1 MADPRQIFQDP
12 LKAYGLGLGGLR
24 SKIGKERSPFAEEGP
39 SSTGIKSVEQQ
50 FSDDPLSGLNR
61 EEAIDYIES
70 LGINT
75 KNPSGAFEQ
84 LVSRAN
90 KRPEEIFTSE
100 IQSLQPDA
108 VDFSEF
114 ANSYSDVMSAIKPDA
129 ASASKEELKKDALR
143 IENMPNN
150 STAFDESGLDQIAAT
165 LAEAQTPSFFNAGDA
180 MAAGQAGAATDSPI
194 LTEGEVTQ
202 EQADEGFLSAID
214 DFLEAAVGTGPGKP
228 KERTIEEYKKVFSEA
243 TGIDTSGKVDKSDAL
258 MAFGLALMQNKA
270 GKGFNVGK
278 MLQSAGEAGDKA
290 LPALTKAKAEAKKA
304 GLAAGQYALTAKNS
318 DKAKDEV
325 NAEKAKKRSDYYIV
339 PKSKGI
345 SGFLA
350 NMDQGQLESLNSFE
364 LDALMTNNSFRDKFD
379 VLPGGTWSGIVSEAM
394 KTPEAEALYLTKDAN
409 KISLIPGVENDLFT
423 IKTFSADPNVKGNE
437 GRPARL
443 DGNGQEQ
450 YRALAA
456 ASQDLQRAK
465 EKFMEGF
472 GLAEGTSAFR
482 FTLDK
487 VDSLA
492 GAFGINV
499 DGIANSTEKLKLFL
513 NKLKAQNAK
522 EILGEAGKTISDADR
537 LLVESIVGNVS
548 VLTNPD
554 VLAEKMSQLYND
566 VILKKER
573 DIFSALQTLDRY
585 SNRNI
590 SSRLGGGELNAEE
603 QAELN
608 AAIASIGEKNG

>member
-1 MADPRQIFQDP
+1 MADPEQNGILKALGAPNAFSGKPFGLEEADTNLGAFGLGMLEIPSFLSEYSTKLGDTMLGLPRNFLDYLNAPTEYGLAKIDEEKTATDAANTMTQVELGDP
-12 LKAYGLGLGGLR
+12 L
-24 SKIGKERSPFAEEGP
+24 AE
-39 SSTGIKSVEQQ
+39 IKSQ
-50 FSDDPLSGLNR
+50 FGSMG
-61 EEAIDYIES
+61 EFG
-70 LGINT
+70 GIPT
-75 KNPSGAFEQ
+75 E
-84 LVSRAN
+84 
-90 KRPEEIFTSE
+90 PESE
-100 IQSLQPDA
+100 I
-108 VDFSEF
+108 
-114 ANSYSDVMSAIKPDA
+114 
-129 ASASKEELKKDALR
+129 
-143 IENMPNN
+143 
-150 STAFDESGLDQIAAT
+150 DQIAAT
-165 LAEAQTPSFFNAGDA
+165 LAEAQKPSFFNAGDA
-180 MAAGQAGAATDSPI
+180 MAAGQAGAGTDSAI
-194 LTEGEVTQ
+194 LTEGKITQ
-202 EQADEGFLSAID
+202 KQADEGFLSAMD
-214 DFLEAAVGTGPGKP
+214 DFLDAAVGTGPGKP
-228 KERTIEEYKKVFSEA
+228 KERTIEEYKRVFSEA

-278 MLQSAGEAGDKA
+278 MLQSVGEAGDKA

-325 NAEKAKKRSDYYIV
+325 NAEKARQRSDYYIV
-339 PKSKGI
+339 PKSKGV

-364 LDALMTNNSFRDKFD
+364 LDALMTNKSFREKFD

-423 IKTFSADPNVKGNE
+423 IKTFSADPNVEGSE

-443 DGNGQEQ
+443 DGDGRET
-450 YRALAA
+450 YKALAA

-465 EKFMEGF
+465 EKFIEGF

-499 DGIANSTEKLKLFL
+499 DGQTNSTEKLKLFL
-513 NKLKAQNAK
+513 TKLQAQNAK

-537 LLVESIVGNVS
+537 LLVQSIVGDVK

-566 VILKKER
+566 IIIKKER
-573 DIFSALQTLDRY
+573 EIFSALETLDRY
-585 SNRNI
+585 SGRKI
-590 SSRLGGGELNAEE
+590 ASRLGGGGELNSEE
-603 QAELN
+603 QAELD
-608 AAIASIGEKNG
+608 AALSSIGEKNG

>member
-1 MADPRQIFQDP
+1 MADPEQNGILNALGAPNAFSGKPFGLEEADTNLGAFGLGMLEIP
-12 LKAYGLGLGGLR
+12 SFLSEYSTKLGNTMLEAPGNLLDYLNAPTEYGLAKIDAE
-24 SKIGKERSPFAEEGP
+24 SKVSESEE
-39 SSTGIKSVEQQ
+39 
-50 FSDDPLSGLNR
+50 
-61 EEAIDYIES
+61 
-70 LGINT
+70 
-75 KNPSGAFEQ
+75 KNK
-84 LVSRAN
+84 L
-90 KRPEEIFTSE
+90 
-100 IQSLQPDA
+100 LDA
-108 VDFSEF
+108 
-114 ANSYSDVMSAIKPDA
+114 
-129 ASASKEELKKDALR
+129 
-143 IENMPNN
+143 IENEKFLNENGYVGKSILGEFGNLDIPKIDM
-150 STAFDESGLDQIAAT
+150 SGLDVEYQMEQAEKEKARREA
-165 LAEAQTPSFFNAGDA
+165 AEAFRANEAQLV
-180 MAAGQAGAATDSPI
+180 DSQGGLNSMSI
-194 LTEGEVTQ
+194 ADSNTITQ
-202 EQADEGFLSAID
+202 EQADEGFLSAMD
-214 DFLEAAVGTGPGKP
+214 DFLDAAVGTGPGKP

-278 MLQSAGEAGDKA
+278 MLQSVGEAGDKA

-325 NAEKAKKRSDYYIV
+325 NAEKARQRSDYYIV
-339 PKSKGI
+339 PKSKGV

-364 LDALMTNNSFRDKFD
+364 LDALMTNKSFREKFD

-423 IKTFSADPNVKGNE
+423 IKTFSADPNVKGSE

-443 DGNGQEQ
+443 DGDGQET
-450 YRALAA
+450 YKALAA

-465 EKFMEGF
+465 EKFIEGF

-499 DGIANSTEKLKLFL
+499 DGQTNPTEKLKLFL
-513 NKLKAQNAK
+513 TKLQAQNAK

-537 LLVESIVGNVS
+537 LLVQSIVGDVK

-566 VILKKER
+566 IIIKKER
-573 DIFSALQTLDRY
+573 EIFSALETLDRY
-585 SNRNI
+585 SGRKI
-590 SSRLGGGELNAEE
+590 ASRLGGGGELNSEE
-603 QAELN
+603 QAELD
-608 AAIASIGEKNG
+608 AAIAAIGGKNG